1 GSYVI
6 MPPLYNP
13 VYLAEEAA
21 MIDLLSRGRLIL
33 GLGVGYHPR
42 YFDHFG
48 VPVRQREGRFEESLE
63 VMRKAWTI
71 PGPSAHHGKY
81 YHYDAIHLTPKP
93 YQRPHPLI
101 WIGAFGPKSIA
112 RAGRLGDVWAMSA
125 LFHTLDVPND
135 PAGVYPTAGGGGA
148 PPAQGSLVVHLDF
161 RARPLSLVTRHLQP
175 QRRDDPWISNTP
187 PNRKPSVLK
196 CEAGWRRIY
205 RLTCA
210 WTTPG
215 MSALPRT
222 TRPSSDDGH
231 GKKPCIPLA
240 GWASPGPSSMGEAG
254 PVSSSR

>member
-1 GSYVI
+1 TS
-6 MPPLYNP
+6 
-13 VYLAEEAA
+13 
-21 MIDLLSRGRLIL
+21 
-33 GLGVGYHPR
+33 
-42 YFDHFG
+42 
-48 VPVRQREGRFEESLE
+48 
-63 VMRKAWTI
+63 
-71 PGPSAHHGKY
+71 
-81 YHYDAIHLTPKP
+81 
-93 YQRPHPLI
+93 
-101 WIGAFGPKSIA
+101 
-112 RAGRLGDVWAMSA
+112 
-125 LFHTLDVPND
+125 
-135 PAGVYPTAGGGGA
+135 AGVYPTAGGGGA
-148 PPAQGSLVVHLDF
+148 PPAQEARNRGIGESENR
-161 RARPLSLVTRHLQP
+161 RANKVRTREAGIGESENRRIGEKK
-175 QRRDDPWISNTP
+175 RRDEPWISNTP